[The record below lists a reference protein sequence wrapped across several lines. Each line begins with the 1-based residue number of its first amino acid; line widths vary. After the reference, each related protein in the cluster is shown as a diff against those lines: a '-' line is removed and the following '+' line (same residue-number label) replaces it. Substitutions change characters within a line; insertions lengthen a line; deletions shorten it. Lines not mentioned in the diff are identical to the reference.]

1 MQKFAWFL
9 PMCLTLILLGGDP
22 ALARQRK
29 KEPFFP
35 NINYSTQN
43 GNSFLGFPLNQNNQT
58 YSLNRRGIQY
68 KTNQGD
74 WFNRNTQTI
83 GVKRNGQ
90 INIQQKSNNGWPF

>member
-1 MQKFAWFL
+1 MQKFAWIL
-9 PMCLTLILLGGDP
+9 PLWAAFTLLSSDA
-22 ALARQRK
+22 ALAKQRK

-43 GNSFLGFPLNQNNQT
+43 GNSFLGVPLNQNNQT
-58 YSLNRRGIQY
+58 YSLNRRGVQY

-74 WFNRNTQTI
+74 WFSRNTQTI

-90 INIQQKSNNGWPF
+90 ININQKSNNGWPF